1 MMSAVVAP
9 VAVPIVDAQSAAMA
23 RKRRVE
29 LRKISRA
36 SVSSSSSGSESEDA
50 PPPVSTNLVS
60 PVLSA
65 ATSMPIATKK
75 RKSTTTGAMKQPSKK
90 RPTQMRY
97 DPEVPMTKEEAAAW
111 RREARRVRNRQSA
124 AASRQK
130 TRDRIDELEAEVQG
144 WQKKMAAL
152 QAKVRAY
159 EQEHSVQVV
168 SAEMLDAT
176 TTMNTTQDDVQVR
189 AKEEAILSST
199 TTPSAVTAAALV
211 DLSPVLSAVDKVIG
225 EGGLSMEQHLNM
237 ISRPAV

>member
-1 MMSAVVAP
+1 
-9 VAVPIVDAQSAAMA
+9 
-23 RKRRVE
+23 
-29 LRKISRA
+29 
-36 SVSSSSSGSESEDA
+36 
-50 PPPVSTNLVS
+50 
-60 PVLSA
+60 
-65 ATSMPIATKK
+65 
-75 RKSTTTGAMKQPSKK
+75 
-90 RPTQMRY
+90 MRY

-159 EQEHSVQVV
+159 EQGHNVQVV
-168 SAEMLDAT
+168 PAEMLDAT
-176 TTMNTTQDDVQVR
+176 MTMNTTQDDVQVK
-189 AKEEAILSST
+189 AEDEAILSST

-225 EGGLSMEQHLNM
+225 DEGLSMEQHLNM